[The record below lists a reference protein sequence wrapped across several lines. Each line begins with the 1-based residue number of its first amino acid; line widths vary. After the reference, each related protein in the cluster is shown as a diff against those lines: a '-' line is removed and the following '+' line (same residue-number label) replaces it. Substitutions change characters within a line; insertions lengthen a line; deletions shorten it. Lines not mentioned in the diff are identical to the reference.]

1 MGEYCVERDNEV
13 PMLSGISLEVIF
25 VFSLFL
31 MQIKENLGAGVLKCK
46 NFL

>member
-13 PMLSGISLEVIF
+13 PIVGISLEVIF
-25 VFSLFL
+25 VLSLFL
-31 MQIKENLGAGVLKCK
+31 MQIKENLGAGVLNCK